1 MEPMEEMDDILKAL
15 ENGENPALNALQ
27 EENAHEA
34 KTAAR
39 FRAISKAALV
49 LGVAAIAGGVM
60 TIGIPV
66 FPLIGA
72 IAGGVLLPI
81 SASAWAA
88 SALHNTAK
96 DN

>member
-1 MEPMEEMDDILKAL
+1 MDEMDDILKAL

-27 EENAHEA
+27 EEKAHDAE
-34 KTAAR
+34 TAAK
-39 FRAISKAALV
+39 FRAISKATLV
-49 LGVAAIAGGVM
+49 LGVAAITGGIM

-88 SALHNTAK
+88 SALRNASK
-96 DN
+96 DD